1 MLCHIIDSVDYWISE
16 SFNLV
21 LKTGRKKKNEDHK
34 YPWKAV
40 CVIDIYTQNNA

>member
-21 LKTGRKKKNEDHK
+21 LEEKKKKNEDHK

-40 CVIDIYTQNNA
+40 CVIDIYT

>member
-21 LKTGRKKKNEDHK
+21 LNTGRKERKKNEDHK

-40 CVIDIYTQNNA
+40 CVIDIYT